1 MEKSSSFKFC
11 YHEIPFSKDETAN
24 SKPFTLVGI
33 IDASGSMGKLWK
45 QLVVQWNTLL
55 EENRGNKIFTITFD
69 TKARANLN
77 DPTLK
82 TLLNKHGG
90 GGTTLDEPFLKFQD
104 VWREK
109 IPADHDIKVIFISDG
124 QDNEQNT
131 LDSRLSKLKRVNDN
145 QQVTFMCLGI
155 LAEFPTFVSMKLREI
170 YHNGDPT
177 CPSVFLIEYLSE
189 KALFNKFQSLRT
201 FLRSRKMVKV
211 EPSQILIPWESCVDE
226 MPEGTKFCSEDD
238 RIILPNEEVVLEFD
252 SKKITS
258 YNISDLFRNWTL
270 RLQLDILNS
279 KVDKKRAEEY
289 GMSSLNLMKEM
300 VEDYKGV
307 TGIDLLSE
315 NEAKD
320 GVNFLN
326 RVQANQSR
334 YERLK
339 IQGFIETMRK
349 ISTGQMISNE
359 DEYEA
364 AKQLGLGTIIGKHKQ
379 KIFALKTMNTQAYA
393 AVIQDFLKVSKKLII
408 SEGVPGDRSFNILES
423 QRDIFLDTTLCDGV
437 QLIEDP
443 YTMVECFPLVG
454 QCLEVKRGIEC
465 ANDIWKISVK
475 CIPKIHSI
483 GDSMVIVRNNNMAV
497 LSAGE
502 GKPAEKIN
510 CILPLFGKEDKDMTG
525 LINSRLFQ
533 HLVGFSFT
541 EQIDGINPEA
551 YFAALTSLFMYIVTN
566 EQTDYEIK
574 LLEKI
579 FCTLDILYQ
588 DQGGY
593 VKFYLDSLS
602 FNVDLATSPFH
613 DSLNKNGYK
622 SLSQCLLG
630 VYFLL
635 KKKSIDEEE
644 AEEIMQ
650 RIFVEYFSDRVKKEK
665 LSAFFTF
672 GEVEKN
678 LDNVLKEFEGVKI
691 LSKFFTLKRLR
702 KFLSGD
708 LKKEFDKLI
717 SKEGQK
723 KASLIL
729 NTSNLGS
736 DRKETMS
743 YEKLVAVSKF
753 MGLSVTSHKHLFG
766 YLVHSSKNP
775 QEVIRQREL
784 VSFDFDENTNYVK
797 QNIESVTEANVSNK
811 VIHQIKL
818 KLPEIYLEAYRD
830 AHFEILPLSQDKL
843 RSECKRLCIQAS
855 SLKYDPSSGFVSNA
869 CLAPKCPHYLQAHG
883 PIRNHMSGWQ
893 GEIPH
898 RFHAIVKSKMNSP
911 VDDIIKVLS
920 AHNKSPPDS
929 GKLYGFEKDRVVK
942 YIQLVIQAY
951 REMGS

>member
-1 MEKSSSFKFC
+1 MEKSKSFKFC
-11 YHEIPFSKDETAN
+11 YHEVPFSKDQTAK

-45 QLVVQWNTLL
+45 QLVAQWNLLL
-55 EENRGNKIFTITFD
+55 EENKDNKIFTITFD

-104 VWREK
+104 IWREK
-109 IPADHDIKVIFISDG
+109 IPTDHDIKVIFISDG
-124 QDNEQNT
+124 QDNEQTT

-189 KALFNKFQSLRT
+189 KALFNKFQSLRS

-238 RIILPNEEVVLEFD
+238 KIYLPNEELVLEFD
-252 SKKITS
+252 SKKTTS
-258 YNISDLFRNWTL
+258 YNISELFRNWTL
-270 RLQLDILNS
+270 RLQLDVLNN
-279 KVDKKRAEEY
+279 KVDKKRAEEF
-289 GMSSLNLMKEM
+289 GVSSFNLMKEM
-300 VEDYKGV
+300 VEDFKSV

-320 GVNFLN
+320 GINFLN

-349 ISTGQMISNE
+349 ISVGQMISNE

-379 KIFALKTMNTQAYA
+379 KIFALKNMNTQAYV
-393 AVIQDFLKVSKKLII
+393 AVIQEFLKVSKKLII
-408 SEGVPGDRSFNILES
+408 SEGIPGDRSFNILES
-423 QRDIFLDTTLCDGV
+423 QRDIFLDSTLCDGLS
-437 QLIEDP
+437 LIEDP

-454 QCLEVKRGIEC
+454 QCLEVKRGVEC
-465 ANDIWKISVK
+465 ANDIWKIAVK
-475 CIPKIHSI
+475 SIPKIHSI

-497 LSAGE
+497 LTAGE

-525 LINSRLFQ
+525 LVNSRLYQ

-566 EQTDYEIK
+566 EQTDYEVT

-579 FCTLDILYQ
+579 FYTLDILYQ
-588 DQGGY
+588 DQAGY

-602 FNVDLATSPFH
+602 FNIDLATSPFH
-613 DSLNKNGYK
+613 ESLNKNGYK
-622 SLSQCLLG
+622 GLNQCLLG
-630 VYFLL
+630 VFFLL
-635 KKKSIDEEE
+635 RKKSIGEEE

-665 LSAFFTF
+665 LSSFFTF
-672 GEVEKN
+672 GEFEKN
-678 LDNVLKEFEGVKI
+678 LDNVMKEFEGVKI
-691 LSKFFTLKRLR
+691 LSRFYTLKRLR

-708 LKKEFDKLI
+708 LKKELDKLI

-723 KASLIL
+723 KASVIL
-729 NTSNLGS
+729 NTSHLGS

-753 MGLSVTSHKHLFG
+753 LNLGVTSHKHLFG
-766 YLVHSSKNP
+766 YLVHCNKNP

-784 VSFDFDENTNYVK
+784 ISFDFEENSSYVK
-797 QNIESVTEANVSNK
+797 QNIESVTEANLSNK
-811 VIHQIKL
+811 VIHQIKIR
-818 KLPEIYLEAYRD
+818 LPEVYYEAFRD
-830 AHFEILPLSQDKL
+830 AHFEILPLSQDKIKA
-843 RSECKRLCIQAS
+843 ECKRLCIQAS

-869 CLAPKCPHYLQAHG
+869 CMAPKCPHYLQPQG
-883 PIRNHMSGWQ
+883 PIRNHMSGWR
-893 GEIPH
+893 GEIPL
-898 RFHAIVKSKMNSP
+898 RFHSTVRSKMNSP
-911 VDDIIKVLS
+911 IKDILS
-920 AHNKSPPDS
+920 ALRFDAANQSDPSKI
-929 GKLYGFEKDRVVK
+929 YGFDRDRVIK
-942 YIQLVIQAY
+942 YIEQVVQAY
-951 REMGS
+951 KEIKK